1 MSWLAKRAAPEG
13 SPKGARGG
21 ARFETRLVTDL
32 LSLFLALPL
41 GSVLLIIRYGPA
53 SEPGAPIFGDY
64 ALPLALAVLVLGAA
78 AYRLAFAVSRPMRF
92 VAVLWATVAAL
103 ILASISMGVL
113 VHRDFFTA
121 AFQYALGA
129 FVAALYYVA
138 TRPNPSQDSK
148 GFLRALSKAGL
159 IVSFFYVEWIILM
172 GYAISTRAEPR
183 PVESILYNV
192 YNLVQVLILL
202 LTSRW
207 VERKTFHRVIVE
219 GKRLDVDGR
228 DLLSVLGQKKAEIF
242 RSFALE
248 AYRSLR
254 CSEIQALFREEADE
268 AADERC
274 AACTEQTTKVALC
287 SRYRNTYNSI
297 LELKRVLEFLEIGT
311 INAPENKRR
320 ILTDGWKLVLF
331 ENARLIVRRR

>member
-1 MSWLAKRAAPEG
+1 MSWLAKRAAFDG
-13 SPKGARGG
+13 VRDGARGG
-21 ARFETRLVTDL
+21 ASFETRLVTDL

-41 GSVLLIIRYGPA
+41 GSVLIIIRYGPA
-53 SEPGAPIFGDY
+53 SASGAPIFGDY
-64 ALPLALAVLVLGAA
+64 ALPFALAVLVLGAV

-92 VAVLWATVAAL
+92 VAALWATVAAL
-103 ILASISMGVL
+103 VLASMAMGIL
-113 VHRDFFTA
+113 IHRDFFTA
-121 AFQYALGA
+121 AFQYSLGA
-129 FVAALYYVA
+129 FIAVLYHVAA
-138 TRPNPSQDSK
+138 RPSSSQDSK

-159 IVSFFYVEWIILM
+159 IVSFFYVEWIMLM

-192 YNLVQVLILL
+192 YNLAQVLILL

-207 VERKTFHRVIVE
+207 VERKTFHRVMVE
-219 GKRLDVDGR
+219 GKRLEVDGR

-242 RSFALE
+242 RGFVLA
-248 AYRSLR
+248 ADRSLR

-274 AACTEQTTKVALC
+274 ASCTEQTTKVALC

-311 INAPENKRR
+311 ITAPENKRR
-320 ILTDGWKLVLF
+320 ILTDGWKLALF
-331 ENARLIVRRR
+331 ENARLIVRKR